1 MKLGIV
7 RIIVLAINLVH
18 IPICILAAVVDVVII
33 CALVPG
39 LLWARILNI
48 NASIKIN
55 ITCLINILPK
65 YVKVY
70 SYCFTIYF
78 YASSLSEK
86 RPDYY
91 Q

>member
-1 MKLGIV
+1 MKLSIV
-7 RIIVLAINLVH
+7 RIIVLSINLVH

-55 ITCLINILPK
+55 ITCLINIA
-65 YVKVY
+65 VINNI
-70 SYCFTIYF
+70 TIIL
-78 YASSLSEK
+78 AVTLISS
-86 RPDYY
+86 
-91 Q
+91 